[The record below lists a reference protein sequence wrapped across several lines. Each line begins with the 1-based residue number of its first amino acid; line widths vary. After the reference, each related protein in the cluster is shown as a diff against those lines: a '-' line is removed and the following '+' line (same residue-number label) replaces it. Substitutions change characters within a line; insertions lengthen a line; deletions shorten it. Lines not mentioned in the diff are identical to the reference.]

1 MSIRHKRATAFGHS
15 RSPLLPKGGAM
26 TRTAGSHDPAQQA
39 VEDALQRTRRALIQ
53 TIHVVSAIASRSD
66 RHTALHQE
74 QVATLAARI
83 GQRLGLEAH
92 RLEGLYL
99 GALVHDIGKI
109 AVPAELI
116 SKPGK
121 LTPEEFAL
129 VKTHV
134 QAGVDMLQNVELP
147 WPVQMIIGQHHERL
161 DGSGYPLGLTGAAIA
176 IEARICAVADVFEA
190 ICQPRPYR
198 EARGCAE
205 ALAVLE
211 HGAGI
216 AYDCETVKALASL
229 VAQAGTQNFWTYI
242 NSADFSSTVL
252 LPQLSSAHLTHQP
265 TQDSL
270 DPRHGAA

>member
-1 MSIRHKRATAFGHS
+1 V
-15 RSPLLPKGGAM
+15 PLKGGVV
-26 TRTAGSHDPAQQA
+26 TRTVGSHDLAQQA
-39 VEDALQRTRRALIQ
+39 IEEALHRTRNALIQ

-134 QAGVDMLQNVELP
+134 QAGMDMLQNVDLP
-147 WPVQMIIGQHHERL
+147 WPVQTIIGQHHERL
-161 DGSGYPLGLTGAAIA
+161 DGSGYPRGLAGAAIA
-176 IEARICAVADVFEA
+176 IEARVCAVADVFEA

-198 EARGCAE
+198 AARGCAE
-205 ALAVLE
+205 ALVELE

-216 AYDCETVKALASL
+216 AYDREAVEALASL
-229 VAQAGTQNFWTYI
+229 VRQAGPEDFWRYI
-242 NSADFSSTVL
+242 DCADFSSTVIL
-252 LPQLSSAHLTHQP
+252 AQRPKIDLSDGP
-265 TQDSL
+265 TQGVL
-270 DPRHGAA
+270 DPRHGKA